1 MSASTITERIDVIE
15 STARVEQLLETTSSA
30 DSIVEKVKKSKTF
43 EWFYQRNYDKYFEFV
58 KAKSEK
64 SVLVQCLLCPPRK
77 QLVCTINSAYNLTVH
92 IKSSHHQD
100 VKQFTERT
108 QKRKMMEI
116 LPSNDSSESK
126 RRQTTIDKFSEGGS
140 ITQARL
146 DRLVFNYIIDKVQ
159 PFSIVQSESFKEMV
173 LSDKSKK
180 LNIMS
185 RDKLS
190 LMLIREHNLLS
201 NGQIDCYS
209 KIDFF
214 CLTADLWSSRRR
226 AFLGITIHWICPNSY
241 SRQKNSL
248 ACRRVTGVHS
258 SDVLARHI
266 YEIIQF
272 FKIPI
277 RKILKIVT
285 DGCTNFKKAFK
296 EHQVECNEEDDDDD
310 EGEED
315 LASLLAESNSGEIFL
330 PPQKRCASH
339 SLCLVLTTDVK
350 LKKPKKKK
358 NAAPKRREKEL
369 TASEREFNEFRET
382 VLDPVLEKCQKL
394 FNKQSNSPKAADL
407 VHSYLH
413 RYLVTPSPTRWNSMF
428 DSVSLVSELLDEKP
442 KEMESVMTG
451 LGLEKF
457 SSRDREILKEYIE
470 VTRNVADALDVL
482 QGEVY
487 MYQGVFSPTIH
498 KMKQKINDLTDLKFC
513 LPLKERIL
521 KSVEKRLYER
531 RLFESD
537 AAAPF
542 VQIVPDAFVI
552 IEDKADF

>member
-1 MSASTITERIDVIE
+1 MAG
-15 STARVEQLLETTSSA
+15 
-30 DSIVEKVKKSKTF
+30 K
-43 EWFYQRNYDKYFEFV
+43 YQSVTRNYDKYFEFV

-108 QKRKMMEI
+108 QKRKIMEI

-159 PFSIVQSESFKEMV
+159 PFSIVQSESFKEMR
-173 LSDKSKK
+173 
-180 LNIMS
+180 
-185 RDKLS
+185 RD
-190 LMLIREHNLLS
+190 
-201 NGQIDCYS
+201 
-209 KIDFF
+209 
-214 CLTADLWSSRRR
+214 
-226 AFLGITIHWICPNSY
+226 
-241 SRQKNSL
+241 
-248 ACRRVTGVHS
+248 
-258 SDVLARHI
+258 
-266 YEIIQF
+266 
-272 FKIPI
+272 
-277 RKILKIVT
+277 
-285 DGCTNFKKAFK
+285 
-296 EHQVECNEEDDDDD
+296 
-310 EGEED
+310 
-315 LASLLAESNSGEIFL
+315 FL

-339 SLCLVLTTDVK
+339 SLCLVLTTDIK

-358 NAAPKRREKEL
+358 NAAPKLREKEL

-407 VHSYLH
+407 VH
-413 RYLVTPSPTRWNSMF
+413 N
-428 DSVSLVSELLDEKP
+428 ELLDEKP

-451 LGLEKF
+451 FGLEKF
-457 SSRDREILKEYIE
+457 YSRDREILKEYIE

-498 KMKQKINDLTDLKFC
+498 NMKQKINDLTDLKFC

-521 KSVEKRLYER
+521 KSVEKRRHGKLSSEEHSLAASAPRSVGRVQKTKDRQDLCFGCGFYEKLPRKCQPGLLDGTCDDPSKLGVLVLPSEIFEVKPQQKR
-531 RLFESD
+531 RT
-537 AAAPF
+537 AY
-542 VQIVPDAFVI
+542 
-552 IEDKADF
+552 

>member
-1 MSASTITERIDVIE
+1 MSASTIIERIDVIE

-30 DSIVEKVKKSKTF
+30 DSIVVKVKKSKTF

-190 LMLIREHNLLS
+190 LMLIREHNLL
-201 NGQIDCYS
+201 
-209 KIDFF
+209 K
-214 CLTADLWSSRRR
+214 
-226 AFLGITIHWICPNSY
+226 
-241 SRQKNSL
+241 
-248 ACRRVTGVHS
+248 
-258 SDVLARHI
+258 
-266 YEIIQF
+266 
-272 FKIPI
+272 
-277 RKILKIVT
+277 
-285 DGCTNFKKAFK
+285 
-296 EHQVECNEEDDDDD
+296 
-310 EGEED
+310 D

-339 SLCLVLTTDVK
+339 SLCLVLTTDIK

-442 KEMESVMTG
+442 KEMES
-451 LGLEKF
+451 
-457 SSRDREILKEYIE
+457 EYIE

>member
-1 MSASTITERIDVIE
+1 
-15 STARVEQLLETTSSA
+15 
-30 DSIVEKVKKSKTF
+30 
-43 EWFYQRNYDKYFEFV
+43 NYDKYFEFV

-248 ACRRVTGVHS
+248 ASRRVTGVHS

-285 DGCTNFKKAFK
+285 DGGTNFKKAFK
-296 EHQVECNEEDDDDD
+296 EHQRRD
-310 EGEED
+310 
-315 LASLLAESNSGEIFL
+315 FL

-339 SLCLVLTTDVK
+339 SLCLVLTTDIK